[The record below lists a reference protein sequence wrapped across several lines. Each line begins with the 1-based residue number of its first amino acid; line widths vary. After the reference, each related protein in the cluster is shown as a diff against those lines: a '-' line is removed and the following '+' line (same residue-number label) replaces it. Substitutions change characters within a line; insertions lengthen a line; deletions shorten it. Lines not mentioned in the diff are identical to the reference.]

1 MDVTPRPMDPE
12 FLELQQS
19 LLGQYSLE
27 RELGRGGMGIVYLA
41 REVQLDRLVAIKV
54 LPPYLAVR
62 PELRDRFLREAR
74 TAAQLSHPNIVPIYR
89 VGEAGPFVF
98 FAMAF
103 VDGQTLTERVR
114 AHGALPARDAT
125 RVFRELAWALAYA
138 HARGIVHRDLK
149 PDNILIERDTGR
161 AMLTD
166 FGIAQVSDTV
176 ALTGEGR
183 VMGTAHFMS
192 PEQAAGETVDG
203 RSDLYSLGVVAFY
216 IASGRL
222 PFDGSSAQ
230 AVLAKHLTQPAPPC
244 DAPGIPLA
252 IRQAIARCLAK
263 LPGDR
268 FASGETL
275 GEAIDRAQLQ
285 GKELPVPLRAW
296 VAHNDPLK
304 FAYGAW
310 SFLWGTIGTI
320 GTVTMLVRGRGTL
333 PFDALLLSAA
343 PLVPMA
349 LSGIARLRRL
359 MRAGFTL
366 EEARV
371 ALRQQEDQRREELA
385 FEYGDRPT
393 PLGRAIRMTTYGV
406 AGATI
411 VTLLATIVN
420 PDLMSRMMIAQ
431 VVSAG
436 TMATIAGGVLGTVFP
451 GRTLKPGQGQR
462 SLRAWFWNS
471 PAGNLAARLTGWRLR
486 RDAGAPLLQHATEVA
501 IGMAAQELYEA
512 LPAASRERVP
522 ELPRTLKA
530 LETEAQALRH
540 RLDDPAAGARLASVV
555 SALETI
561 RLDLLKLHA
570 GTSDL
575 HALTEAV
582 QVAQRLGA
590 EVDALVQGQREAAA
604 LLAGNGRTP

>member
-1 MDVTPRPMDPE
+1 M
-12 FLELQQS
+12 
-19 LLGQYSLE
+19 
-27 RELGRGGMGIVYLA
+27 
-41 REVQLDRLVAIKV
+41 
-54 LPPYLAVR
+54 
-62 PELRDRFLREAR
+62 
-74 TAAQLSHPNIVPIYR
+74 
-89 VGEAGPFVF
+89 
-98 FAMAF
+98 
-103 VDGQTLTERVR
+103 
-114 AHGALPARDAT
+114 
-125 RVFRELAWALAYA
+125 FRELAWALAYA

-166 FGIAQVSDTV
+166 FGIAQVADTV

-244 DAPGIPLA
+244 DAPGLPLA
-252 IRQAIARCLAK
+252 VRQAIARCLAK
-263 LPGDR
+263 LPDDR

-310 SFLWGTIGTI
+310 SFLWGTFTSVGA
-320 GTVTMLVRGRGTL
+320 VATL
-333 PFDALLLSAA
+333 MGGHSSQLLNTFLMTLA
-343 PLVPMA
+343 PLAPMA
-349 LSGIARLRRL
+349 LSGMTRLRRL
-359 MRAGFTL
+359 MRAGFSL

-371 ALRQQEDQRREELA
+371 ALRQQEEHRREELA
-385 FEYGDRPT
+385 FEYGDRPS
-393 PLGRAIRMTTYGV
+393 PLGRGIRVATYVV

-411 VTLLATIVN
+411 MALLTAIAFPGIMDRVTTAYVAFAGTISTIV
-420 PDLMSRMMIAQ
+420 
-431 VVSAG
+431 
-436 TMATIAGGVLGTVFP
+436 GGILGTVFP
-451 GRTLKPGQGQR
+451 GRMLKPGEGPR
-462 SLRAWFWNS
+462 SLRSWFWNS
-471 PAGNLAARLTGWRLR
+471 PAGALAARLTGWRLR
-486 RDAGAPLLQHATEVA
+486 RDAGAPLLQHVTEVA

-512 LPAASRERVP
+512 LPSESRERVP

-530 LETEAQALRH
+530 LEAEAQALRQ

-590 EVDALVQGQREAAA
+590 EVDALIQGQRETAA
-604 LLAGNGRTP
+604 LLASNGRTP

>member
-1 MDVTPRPMDPE
+1 MDPE

-166 FGIAQVSDTV
+166 FGIAQVADSV

-192 PEQAAGETVDG
+192 PEQAAGETLDG

-216 IASGRL
+216 VASGRL

-296 VAHNDPLK
+296 VAHNDPLA

-310 SFLWGTIGTI
+310 SFFWGTLGYIGI
-320 GTVTMLVRGRGTL
+320 VTMLIRGRGTVPL
-333 PFDALLLSAA
+333 DAFLMSAA

-385 FEYGDRPT
+385 FEYGDRPS
-393 PLGRAIRMTTYGV
+393 PLGRAIRVTTYGV

-411 VTLLATIVN
+411 VTLLAAIVN
-420 PDLMSRMMIAQ
+420 PDLMSQTMIAQ

-451 GRTLKPGQGQR
+451 GRTLKPGQEQR
-462 SLRAWFWNS
+462 SLRVRFWNS
-471 PAGNLAARLTGWRLR
+471 PAGALAARLTGWRLR

-530 LETEAQALRH
+530 LEAEAQALRQ
-540 RLDDPAAGARLASVV
+540 RLDEPAAGARLASVV

-570 GTSDL
+570 GTGDV

-604 LLAGNGRTP
+604 LLASNGRTP

>member
-1 MDVTPRPMDPE
+1 MTDVSRPLDPE
-12 FLELQQS
+12 FLELQQA

-74 TAAQLSHPNIVPIYR
+74 TAAQLSHPNIVPIHR

-98 FAMAF
+98 FVMTY
-103 VDGQTLTERVR
+103 VDGETLTARVR
-114 AHGALPARDAT
+114 AHGALPARNTT
-125 RVFRELAWALAYA
+125 RLFRELAWALAYA

-149 PDNILIERDTGR
+149 PDNILVERDTGR

-166 FGIAQVSDTV
+166 FGIAQVADAV

-192 PEQAAGETVDG
+192 PEQAAGEAVDG

-216 IASGRL
+216 AASGQL

-244 DAPGIPLA
+244 DAPGLPLA

-263 LPGDR
+263 LPDDR
-268 FASGETL
+268 FASGEAL
-275 GEAIDRAQLQ
+275 GEAIDRAQLEAR
-285 GKELPVPLRAW
+285 ELPVPLRAW

-304 FAYGAW
+304 YAYGAW
-310 SFLWGTIGTI
+310 SFFW
-320 GTVTMLVRGRGTL
+320 GTVTTFSIVASVLGGRGPLVGNAILMTL
-333 PFDALLLSAA
+333 A
-343 PLVPMA
+343 PLAPMA

-366 EEARV
+366 EEARL
-371 ALRQQEDQRREELA
+371 ALRMQEEQRREELA

-393 PLGRAIRMTTYGV
+393 PLGRAIRVATYLV
-406 AGATI
+406 AGSTI
-411 VTLLATIVN
+411 VALLSSIAV
-420 PDLMSRMMIAQ
+420 PGLMDRITTGYVAFAGILST
-431 VVSAG
+431 VV
-436 TMATIAGGVLGTVFP
+436 GGILGTVFP
-451 GRTLKPGQGQR
+451 GRTLKPGQGHR

-471 PAGNLAARLTGWRLR
+471 PAGSLAARLTGWRLR
-486 RDAGAPLLQHATEVA
+486 RDAGAPLLQHPTEIA
-501 IGMAAQELYEA
+501 IGMAAQQLFDA

-522 ELPRTLKA
+522 DLPRTLKA
-530 LETEAQALRH
+530 LEAEAQALRL
-540 RLDDPAAGARLASVV
+540 RLDDSAAGARLASVV
-555 SALETI
+555 SALESI

-582 QVAQRLGA
+582 QVARQLGA
-590 EVDALVQGQREAAA
+590 EVDALVEGRRQAGA
-604 LLAGNGRTP
+604 LLAGTDRAP

>member
-1 MDVTPRPMDPE
+1 MDPE

-166 FGIAQVSDTV
+166 FGIAQVADSV

-252 IRQAIARCLAK
+252 VRQAIARCLAK
-263 LPGDR
+263 LPDDR

-296 VAHNDPLK
+296 VAHNDPLA

-310 SFLWGTIGTI
+310 SFFWGTLGTIGI
-320 GTVTMLVRGRGTL
+320 VTMLIRGQGTVPL
-333 PFDALLLSAA
+333 DAFLMSAA

-393 PLGRAIRMTTYGV
+393 PLGRAIRVTTYGV

-411 VTLLATIVN
+411 VTLLAAIVN

-471 PAGNLAARLTGWRLR
+471 PVGVLAARLTGWRLR

-530 LETEAQALRH
+530 LEAEAQALRH

-590 EVDALVQGQREAAA
+590 EVDALVQGQRETAA
-604 LLAGNGRTP
+604 LLASNGRTP

>member
-1 MDVTPRPMDPE
+1 MDPE

-89 VGEAGPFVF
+89 VGEVGPFVF

-114 AHGALPARDAT
+114 THGALPARDAT

-252 IRQAIARCLAK
+252 VRQAIARCLAK
-263 LPGDR
+263 LPDDR

-310 SFLWGTIGTI
+310 SFLWGTLGTI
-320 GTVTMLVRGRGTL
+320 GIVAILMRGSGTL
-333 PFDALLLSAA
+333 PFNAFLMAAA

-349 LSGIARLRRL
+349 LSAMTRLRRL
-359 MRAGFTL
+359 MRAGFSL

-385 FEYGDRPT
+385 FEYGDRPS
-393 PLGRAIRMTTYGV
+393 PLGRALRVATYGV

-411 VTLLATIVN
+411 VSLLSAILMPGLMDRVMTAQIASAGVIATIV
-420 PDLMSRMMIAQ
+420 
-431 VVSAG
+431 
-436 TMATIAGGVLGTVFP
+436 GGILGTVFP

-471 PAGNLAARLTGWRLR
+471 AAGVLAARLTGWRLR
-486 RDAGAPLLQHATEVA
+486 RDAGAPLLQYATEVA

-530 LETEAQALRH
+530 LEAEAQALRH

-590 EVDALVQGQREAAA
+590 EVDALVQGQRETAA
-604 LLAGNGRTP
+604 LLASNGRTP